1 MDKPVKLKDIAA
13 RLGLSVP
20 TVSRALGGFKDIS
33 ENTRKIVRETAREM
47 GYQPNTFARN
57 LVTQKKSIDNI
68 IILGVPT
75 VIKSISLNSYYSEI
89 IRAFCD
95 IIDTKRYRLVLSTEG
110 YDDNEYVDYHK
121 LIDDHSALGAV
132 ILDLKENDERVDVL
146 AKAHVPLVVLGEYEP
161 VSPIQYAV
169 WTDNIKGANLAV
181 SHLIRRG
188 RKKIA
193 MVGGLG
199 GQIVS
204 KSRAKGYR
212 MALEAA
218 HIECDERLLIE
229 PEEVNEQ
236 GGYMAMLELF
246 HRDIEFDAVFCAS
259 DVRSIGVIK
268 ALREK
273 GFSVPKDI
281 SIVGYDDLTIASFFE
296 PPLTTIRQPTYE
308 VGVHAMKILQ
318 RLIQHEKFREKK
330 KVFMPELVIRT
341 SG

>member
-1 MDKPVKLKDIAA
+1 
-13 RLGLSVP
+13 
-20 TVSRALGGFKDIS
+20 
-33 ENTRKIVRETAREM
+33 M
-47 GYQPNTFARN
+47 GYQPNTYARN
-57 LVTQKKSIDNI
+57 LVAKKTAIDNI
-68 IILGVPT
+68 IILGVPN
-75 VIKSISLNSYYSEI
+75 VIKSIALNSYYAEI

-110 YDDNEYVDYHK
+110 YNESEYVDYHK

-146 AKAHVPLVVLGEYEP
+146 AQANVPLVVLGEYEP

-169 WTDNIKGANLAV
+169 WTDNIKGAHLAV
-181 SHLIRRG
+181 THLIRSG

-212 MALEAA
+212 MALDEA
-218 HIECDERLLIE
+218 HIEFDARLLVE
-229 PEEVNEQ
+229 PEEMDEK

-246 HRDIEFDAVFCAS
+246 HRDVEFDAVFCAS
-259 DVRSIGVIK
+259 DIRSIGVIK

-273 GFSVPKDI
+273 GYMVPEDV

-308 VGVHAMKILQ
+308 VGVHAMKILE
-318 RLIQHEKFREKK
+318 RLIRHEKFKEKK
-330 KVFMPELVIRT
+330 KVFLPELIIRK